1 MKEKIV
7 LGLSGGVDSA
17 VAARLL
23 QERYDVTGLY
33 LDIGLGGTGR
43 ADARAV
49 AEGLGLPFE
58 AVDIRAALEAEVCA
72 PFAADYRAGR
82 TPLPCARCNP
92 AVKFPALFALAGR
105 IGARYVST
113 GHYARVENGVLKK
126 GMPANDQSY
135 MLARLPQNILQK
147 VIFPLGDYEKTAVR
161 AMAGQAELPVADKPD
176 SMEICFIPD
185 GDYAAWL
192 ERRGFSTPEGN
203 FVDKEGKVLGRHRGI
218 HCYTLG
224 QGRGLGVS
232 GPHRYYVTALRP
244 DANEVVLSDGSDLG
258 RDEVRGTEPNWL
270 AVDGLTGPMEVT
282 VRLRHSRTQ
291 TAATLEPE
299 EDGVLLRM
307 HTPARAPTPG
317 PLACALLLTG
327 CGARGGDKGEELGDN
342 TIRPLE
348 LTEEEAALLKLVGGS
363 DAEYGLFECAAGEGV
378 SDCTVEVLSWE
389 NGAWQTVAEGGV
401 SISAAGTRRL
411 GVVLSGDKITVN
423 VQDGGTQYSY
433 APRLDGMDRGLETGR
448 ASVWLEE
455 DQAMTIGERTPL
467 YLEIYDDGEGVGIPP
482 LPGGFSDLANLN
494 QYDRAY
500 AVAVTLKG

>member
-1 MKEKIV
+1 M
-7 LGLSGGVDSA
+7 
-17 VAARLL
+17 
-23 QERYDVTGLY
+23 
-33 LDIGLGGTGR
+33 
-43 ADARAV
+43 
-49 AEGLGLPFE
+49 
-58 AVDIRAALEAEVCA
+58 
-72 PFAADYRAGR
+72 
-82 TPLPCARCNP
+82 
-92 AVKFPALFALAGR
+92 KFPALFALAGR

-135 MLARLPQNILQK
+135 MLARLTREQLQK
-147 VIFPLGDYEKTAVR
+147 VIFPLGDYEKAQVR
-161 AMAGQAELPVADKPD
+161 ALARDFGIPVADKPD

-203 FVDKEGKVLGRHRGI
+203 FVDKDGKVLGRHRGI

-307 HTPARAPTPG
+307 HTHEKAAWFGPGVRPAPDGLRRPG
-317 PLACALLLTG
+317 RRQG
-327 CGARGGDKGEELGDN
+327 GGAGGQHHPPPGAHRGGGG
-342 TIRPLE
+342 PA
-348 LTEEEAALLKLVGGS
+348 EAGG
-363 DAEYGLFECAAGEGV
+363 GLRRGV
-378 SDCTVEVLSWE
+378 WPV
-389 NGAWQTVAEGGV
+389 
-401 SISAAGTRRL
+401 
-411 GVVLSGDKITVN
+411 
-423 VQDGGTQYSY
+423 
-433 APRLDGMDRGLETGR
+433 
-448 ASVWLEE
+448 
-455 DQAMTIGERTPL
+455 
-467 YLEIYDDGEGVGIPP
+467 
-482 LPGGFSDLANLN
+482 
-494 QYDRAY
+494 
-500 AVAVTLKG
+500 